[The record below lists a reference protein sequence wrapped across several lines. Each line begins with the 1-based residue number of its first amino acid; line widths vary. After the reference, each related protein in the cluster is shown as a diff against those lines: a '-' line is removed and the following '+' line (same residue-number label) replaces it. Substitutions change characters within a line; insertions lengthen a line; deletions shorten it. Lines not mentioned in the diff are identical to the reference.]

1 MEFRRV
7 LFRSALFEAV
17 SGLTTTGATTI
28 AAGLDEMP
36 RAILYYRSQLHWLGG
51 MGIIVLAVAVLPM
64 LGVGGMQLFKAE
76 TPGPMKDN
84 KLTPRIMHS
93 ARALWVIY
101 VILTAACAVTFYL
114 LGMTPFDAICHAMR
128 SEEHTSELQSL
139 MLHSYVVFCLTNK

>member
-1 MEFRRV
+1 
-7 LFRSALFEAV
+7 
-17 SGLTTTGATTI
+17 
-28 AAGLDEMP
+28 MP
-36 RAILYYRSQLHWLGG
+36 RSILYYRSQLHWLGG
-51 MGIIVLAVAVLPM
+51 MGIIVRAVALLPM

-114 LGMTPFDAICHAMR
+114 LGMTPFDAICPPMSPLATVGFSTHSR
-128 SEEHTSELQSL
+128 SEERRDGKGCVSPCRSRWSPYT
-139 MLHSYVVFCLTNK
+139 

>member
-1 MEFRRV
+1 
-7 LFRSALFEAV
+7 
-17 SGLTTTGATTI
+17 
-28 AAGLDEMP
+28 MP
-36 RAILYYRSQLHWLGG
+36 RSILYYRSQLHWLGG
-51 MGIIVLAVAVLPM
+51 MGIIVRAVALLPM

-114 LGMTPFDAICHAMR
+114 LGMTPR

-139 MLHSYVVFCLTNK
+139 MRISYAAFCLQKKITTQPQTQQQQLSKDQTRNRDSMSETN

>member
-1 MEFRRV
+1 
-7 LFRSALFEAV
+7 
-17 SGLTTTGATTI
+17 
-28 AAGLDEMP
+28 MP

-114 LGMTPFDAICHAMR
+114 LGMTPFDR
-128 SEEHTSELQSL
+128 SEEHTSELPSL
-139 MLHSYVVFCLTNK
+139 MRLSYAVL